1 MIQINDSKKN
11 TNVDEKDLYAIA
23 DRRFIRKIRII
34 IIAEFIFCLILE
46 ILNYKFIIDKQ
57 LTLARVVNG
66 INWIV
71 GVGSLVWFFVANH
84 RNKVKFV
91 KDVIGNENKLEYKAM
106 VKKNNTILKNI
117 KGWFDSGK

>member
-46 ILNYKFIIDKQ
+46 ILNYKLIIDKQ

-71 GVGSLVWFFVANH
+71 GIGSLVWFFVANH

-117 KGWFDSGK
+117 KGWFGNGK

>member
-11 TNVDEKDLYAIA
+11 TDVDEKDLYAIA

-46 ILNYKFIIDKQ
+46 ILNYKLIIDKQ
-57 LTLARVVNG
+57 LTLAKVVNG
-66 INWIV
+66 INWFV

-91 KDVIGNENKLEYKAM
+91 KDVIGNDNKLEYKAM

-117 KGWFDSGK
+117 KGWFDSGR

>member
-117 KGWFDSGK
+117 KGWFDSGR

>member
-1 MIQINDSKKN
+1 M
-11 TNVDEKDLYAIA
+11 YAIA

-46 ILNYKFIIDKQ
+46 ILNYKLIIDKQ

-71 GVGSLVWFFVANH
+71 GIGSLVWFFVANH

-91 KDVIGNENKLEYKAM
+91 KDVIENENKLEYKAM

-117 KGWFDSGK
+117 KGWFGNGK

>member
-117 KGWFDSGK
+117 KGWFGNGK